1 MNYKISILSCLTILL
16 IGSCSESLD
25 ADLIVHN
32 ALIYSVNDQ
41 METYEAMAIKDG
53 RIIELGPE
61 HQILNKY
68 KSNEIRDVQKA
79 VIYPGFIDAH
89 SHFLGYGLTSSQLDL
104 IGTTSF
110 EDVLNRIDSYHSK
123 NESTWIQGRGWDQND
138 WETSN
143 FPDNDLLEDRFPNL
157 NIALKRI
164 DGHAI
169 LVSKSVLK
177 AAGINKSTTING
189 GLIVLG
195 EDGEPTGVLLDK
207 AISLLDAIIP
217 APGIE
222 QKTAALLSA
231 EKDCFAVGLTS
242 VCDAGLEV
250 DEVDL
255 IQRLQQDGKL
265 VMRVNAMYSAKPE
278 ILSNYTNLGI
288 KTESLTAKTIKVYC
302 DGALGSRGARLI
314 DVYTDD
320 TTSNGFFITPADS
333 ISNWAKMCNEAG
345 FQLAVH
351 CIGTDGNKVTL
362 DEMGKVLGGTNDK
375 RWRIEH
381 AQVVHP
387 DDRSKFG
394 EYNILPSMQPTHATS
409 DMYWAEKRLGS
420 NRVSWAYSLKSLMSQ
435 NGMIPLGTDFPVE
448 EISPLNTFYSAVFR
462 SDLEGFPAGG
472 FNMDEGL
479 TREEAL
485 KGMTIWAAMSSFDEE
500 IKGSLEVG
508 KLADFVI
515 LDKDILSC
523 EKQDILN
530 TNIIATY
537 LSGKTVYEK

>member
-41 METYEAMAIKDG
+41 MDTYEAMAIKDG

-89 SHFLGYGLTSSQLDL
+89 SHFLGYGLASSQLDL

-123 NESTWIQGRGWDQND
+123 NESTWIQGRGWDEND

-143 FPDNDLLEDRFPNL
+143 FPHNDLLEDRFPNL
-157 NIALKRI
+157 SIALKRI

-217 APGIE
+217 ALGIE

-278 ILSNYTNLGI
+278 ILLNYTNLGI

-320 TTSNGFFITPADS
+320 TNSNGFFITPADS
-333 ISNWAKMCNEAG
+333 ISKWAKMCNEAG

-351 CIGTDGNKVTL
+351 CIGTDGNRVTL
-362 DEMGKVLGGTNDK
+362 DEMSKVLGGTNDK

-387 DDRSKFG
+387 GDRSKFG

-537 LSGKTVYEK
+537 LSGQTVYEK

>member
-302 DGALGSRGARLI
+302 DGALGSRGARLV

>member
-189 GLIVLG
+189 GLILLG

-217 APGIE
+217 ALGIE

-320 TTSNGFFITPADS
+320 TNSNGFFITPADS

>member
-41 METYEAMAIKDG
+41 MDTYEAMAIKDG

-189 GLIVLG
+189 GLIALG

-217 APGIE
+217 ALGIE

-462 SDLEGFPAGG
+462 SDLEGFPDGG

>member
-41 METYEAMAIKDG
+41 MDTYEAMAIKDG

-217 APGIE
+217 ALGIE

-278 ILSNYTNLGI
+278 ILLNYTNLGI

-351 CIGTDGNKVTL
+351 CIGTDGNRVTL
-362 DEMGKVLGGTNDK
+362 DEMSKVLGGTNDK

-537 LSGKTVYEK
+537 LSGQTVYEK

>member
-189 GLIVLG
+189 GLILLG

-320 TTSNGFFITPADS
+320 TNSNGFFITPADS

>member
-1 MNYKISILSCLTILL
+1 
-16 IGSCSESLD
+16 
-25 ADLIVHN
+25 
-32 ALIYSVNDQ
+32 

-189 GLIVLG
+189 GLILLG

-302 DGALGSRGARLI
+302 DGALGSRGARLV